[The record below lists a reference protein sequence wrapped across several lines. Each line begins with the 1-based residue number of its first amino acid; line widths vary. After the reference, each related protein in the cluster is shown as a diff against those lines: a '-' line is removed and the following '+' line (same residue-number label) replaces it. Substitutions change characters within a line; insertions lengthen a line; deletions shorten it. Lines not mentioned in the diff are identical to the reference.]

1 MSATPSGE
9 IALLDAHAIL
19 DRVPAAIY
27 RLSADARVVY
37 INKSGASIAGYSQ
50 EEIIGGAYL
59 AHVAEP
65 LDSPV
70 MRAVARALAAGEKV
84 DWTDIKLRHKDGRLL
99 TVRST
104 FAPIRGSTGELLGF
118 EGISV
123 DTTAEAESKSR
134 LVAMDSLMTLGL
146 FAAGLGHEVATPAAS
161 VNLALEQVRRHLED
175 LASGRRN
182 SQEVLSEAEPTL
194 DDALRSIRDIG
205 NIVEHLRVLARGA
218 SSRARTPVA
227 LADLVAAATSL
238 AGPQLRRRATLEV
251 QLQAHPLLATE
262 CAPLTLVLLNLL
274 ANAQQALTETGQA
287 RHHVKMASAHAEGEG
302 VIITV
307 SDDGPGI
314 PEEVRAHIFDPFF
327 TTKRDGTGIGLAVS
341 SELVRRMGGHIDVE
355 SEVGRGAT
363 FRVHLPKERVLA
375 REWRSHGG

>member
-1 MSATPSGE
+1 MAPPDGA
-9 IALLDAHAIL
+9 ALDTHAIL

-27 RLSADARVVY
+27 RLSPDAMVVY
-37 INKSGASIAGYSQ
+37 INKSGATIAGYSQ
-50 EEIIGGAYL
+50 EEIVGGAFL
-59 AHVAEP
+59 THVADAG
-65 LDSPV
+65 DSPS
-70 MRAVARALAAGEKV
+70 MRAIQAALAAGEGV
-84 DWTDIKLRHKDGRLL
+84 DWTEVKLRHRDGRII
-99 TVRST
+99 TVRTT
-104 FAPIRGSTGELLGF
+104 FAPLLGPQGELIGYD
-118 EGISV
+118 GISV
-123 DTTAEAESKSR
+123 DVTAEAESKSR

-182 SQEVLSEAEPTL
+182 SQEVLAEAEPTL
-194 DDALRSIRDIG
+194 DDALRSIRDIA

-251 QLQAHPLLATE
+251 QLGAHPLLATE

-274 ANAQQALTETGQA
+274 ANAQQALAESPGA
-287 RHHVKMASAHAEGEG
+287 RHHVKVTSAHSEADG
-302 VIITV
+302 VVITV

-341 SELVRRMGGHIDVE
+341 GELVRKMGGRIEVE
-355 SEVGRGAT
+355 SEVGKGAT
-363 FRVHLPKERVLA
+363 FRVHIPKERVLA